1 MAETIAITLPDG
13 KVLEQ
18 PKGVNLGELAR
29 TIAISLGKKALGAV
43 VEGKTLD
50 LQRNLTAH
58 VNPAAVTPAT
68 GR

>member
-1 MAETIAITLPDG
+1 MADTIAITLPDG

-43 VEGKTLD
+43 VDGKTLD
-50 LQRNLTAH
+50 LQRT
-58 VNPAAVTPAT
+58 
-68 GR
+68 